1 MEEEESEDEDRQG
14 DAEEDVDD
22 CWDDGSAAEEG
33 NDGGG
38 DGDQDITTNIVAQ
51 GSGTLAMN
59 CSLCS
64 TSSEVIRE
72 SRGGGNACRELSCCA
87 RHCMQNVPN
96 IRRPSAGAFAH
107 QPFDRRA
114 LSAQRP
120 MAGSMS
126 HPSAFDTSYSSCA
139 GLDPRPHNPLLGI
152 VTQLRYWHGLPL
164 DARIAGMPLGICAAT
179 HSHHVRRWLLQ
190 VCASWAF
197 RTHLSQHLL
206 SGLI

>member
-72 SRGGGNACRELSCCA
+72 SRGGG
-87 RHCMQNVPN
+87 
-96 IRRPSAGAFAH
+96 G
-107 QPFDRRA
+107 
-114 LSAQRP
+114 
-120 MAGSMS
+120 G
-126 HPSAFDTSYSSCA
+126 
-139 GLDPRPHNPLLGI
+139 
-152 VTQLRYWHGLPL
+152 
-164 DARIAGMPLGICAAT
+164 AT
-179 HSHHVRRWLLQ
+179 HV
-190 VCASWAF
+190 AN
-197 RTHLSQHLL
+197 
-206 SGLI
+206 